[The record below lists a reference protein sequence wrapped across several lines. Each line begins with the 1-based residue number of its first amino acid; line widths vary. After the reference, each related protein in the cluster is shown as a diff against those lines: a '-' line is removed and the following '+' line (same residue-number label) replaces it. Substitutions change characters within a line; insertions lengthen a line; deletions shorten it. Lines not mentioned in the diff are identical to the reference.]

1 MKHTTSIT
9 ALTLVAAAG
18 FAQSASHSDFTQ
30 SANIAISS
38 DYVYR
43 GVSQTNSSLAIQ
55 GGFDVA
61 HNSGLSAGV
70 WASNV
75 ALGNSSEIDLYAS
88 YSLAISKDVTAAIG
102 YKHYVY
108 DGVSAL
114 NTGEINASVSAYG
127 LTGTINWALTDYFGA
142 LNSDGTAYYDLSYT
156 YAIKDLN
163 NLALTLHYGWT
174 VGDGAQADYQDYS
187 VGLSYPISGYTLA
200 VVWTSCNN
208 DGKALYGNAA
218 AGSATTFSVSRKF

>member
-1 MKHTTSIT
+1 MKHITSIT
-9 ALTLVAAAG
+9 SLTLIAASG
-18 FAQSASHSDFTQ
+18 FAQSASTSDFTQ
-30 SANIAISS
+30 SANISIAS

-43 GVSQTNSSLAIQ
+43 GVSQTNSSLAVQ

-61 HNSGLSAGV
+61 HSCGLSAGV

-75 ALGNSSEIDLYAS
+75 ALGNSSEVDLYAS
-88 YSLAISKDVTAAIG
+88 YSLAITKDVSAALG

-142 LNSDGTAYYDLSYT
+142 PNSDGKS
-156 YAIKDLN
+156 
-163 NLALTLHYGWT
+163 
-174 VGDGAQADYQDYS
+174 
-187 VGLSYPISGYTLA
+187 
-200 VVWTSCNN
+200 
-208 DGKALYGNAA
+208 LYGSAL
-218 AGSATTFSVSRKF
+218 AGSATTFAVSRKF